1 MALKCIQIDNKF
13 QVPVD
18 GFYELTVPMYEI
30 QSMYVSVYSDDGKM
44 LQNLNRVCNYA
55 FYFLSGET
63 LTFKGSIILE
73 ENSKFKFKI
82 NRIGSSEETP
92 EVVINQE
99 CTHDWKEYVGII
111 NRFTYCS
118 KCDVKRE

>member
-18 GFYELTVPMYEI
+18 GFYELTVPMHEI
-30 QSMYVSVYSDDGKM
+30 RSMYVNVYSDDGKM
-44 LQNLNRVCNYA
+44 IQNLNRVCNYA

-63 LTFKGSIILE
+63 LSFKGSIILE

-82 NRIGSSEETP
+82 ILK
-92 EVVINQE
+92 NQV
-99 CTHDWKEYVGII
+99 CTHEWKDYVGII

-118 KCDVKRE
+118 KCDVKKESV